1 MQIAVICIVIMAM
14 VLLYAL
20 AHYDAAD
27 DIAEEEKENQAERVN
42 PCDTCL
48 RWFECN
54 GIDDDCPLTKERDQI
69 VH

>member
-1 MQIAVICIVIMAM
+1 MVVMFLVIAAL
-14 VLLYAL
+14 VLLGLLSY
-20 AHYDAAD
+20 YDAAD
-27 DIAEEEKENQAERVN
+27 DIAEEEAERDN

-54 GIDDDCPLTKERDQI
+54 GIDDECPLQKEREKN